1 MSINVDLSRTDL
13 FRIYPMNI
21 PMEIEP
27 EIVDMR
33 TPEEIE
39 LEKKKTLITR
49 YPKFTKKGE
58 YLLGLGHMWKLVDEI
73 KPGSSVDDYIY
84 IGDELWYKMR

>member
-1 MSINVDLSRTDL
+1 MSINVDLSRMDL
-13 FRIYPMNI
+13 IRVRPMNI

-39 LEKKKTLITR
+39 LENKKTHITR

-58 YLLGLGHMWKLVDEI
+58 YLLGLGHLWKQVDEI
-73 KPGSSVDDYIY
+73 KPRFFICY
-84 IGDELWYKMR
+84 

>member
-1 MSINVDLSRTDL
+1 MNTIVDFSRMD
-13 FRIYPMNI
+13 FIRVCPMNI

-27 EIVDMR
+27 EIVNMR

-39 LEKKKTLITR
+39 LERKKTLITR

-58 YLLGLGHMWKLVDEI
+58 YLLGLGHVWKPVNEI
-73 KPGSSVDDYIY
+73 KPGDSLDDYIY